1 MNLRRGATLV
11 LPDILGPDLAVVF
24 CGSAVGRKSAAAGA
38 YYAGPGNRF
47 WPTLYEVG
55 LTPRRLDPGEYHR
68 VIEFGLGLT
77 DLAKYESG
85 GDRELTAA
93 ADDVAGLRRRIEAC
107 APRVLA
113 FNGKR
118 AGRRFLGRGV
128 DYGMQ
133 PERSGF
139 ARIFVL
145 PSTSGAARRYWS
157 IAQWR
162 ALAALIAAKPA
173 SPASRP
179 GASAVL

>member
-1 MNLRRGATLV
+1 MNQGRGGAPV

-47 WPTLYEVG
+47 WPTLHEIG
-55 LTPRRLDPGEYHR
+55 LTPGRLHPGEYRR

-77 DLAKYESG
+77 DLAKYQSG
-85 GDRELTAA
+85 GDRDLTAA
-93 ADDVAGLRRRIEAC
+93 ADDVAGLRRKIDAC

-118 AGRRFLGRGV
+118 AARRFLDRGV

-133 PERSGF
+133 PERLGL
-139 ARIFVL
+139 ACIFVL
-145 PSTSGAARRYWS
+145 PSTSGAARRYWN

-162 ALAALIAAKPA
+162 ALAALIADQARK
-173 SPASRP
+173 SD
-179 GASAVL
+179 

>member
-1 MNLRRGATLV
+1 MNQGRGATPV

-47 WPTLYEVG
+47 WQTLHEVG
-55 LTPRRLDPGEYHR
+55 LTPRRLDPGEYRR

-85 GDRELTAA
+85 GDSELTAA
-93 ADDVAGLRRRIEAC
+93 ADDVAGLRRKIEAC

-118 AGRRFLGRGV
+118 AARRFLGRGV
-128 DYGMQ
+128 GYGVQ
-133 PERSGF
+133 PERIG
-139 ARIFVL
+139 AILAFVL
-145 PSTSGAARRYWS
+145 PSTSGAARRYWN
-157 IAQWR
+157 IAPWR
-162 ALAALIAAKPA
+162 ALARTIAGPA
-173 SPASRP
+173 GKR
-179 GASAVL
+179 G